1 MAITD
6 STNPQTTS
14 ASTTPDIKINLDSV
28 TPEIKNIGDID
39 LSLDLPKTEPV
50 AITPDTDWLK
60 AEDELTK
67 EVPVTEPTPT
77 PAPINE
83 PTQAPE
89 PVKMIVETPA
99 QIEVAPTEKLPEGE
113 IVLENMPTTGLKDD
127 MQIIKDLQ
135 ANEIVAKPV
144 ESATAIIPEA
154 IPVVAEPVAAP
165 IITPEAPVKEE
176 TPSTMNLDALLSE
189 PAVATVPVAEVKPMP
204 GFPPMPTE
212 AKAVMETAVAQPLA
226 QAAAKN
232 K

>member
-67 EVPVTEPTPT
+67 EAPVSEPTAT

-83 PTQAPE
+83 PTPTPE
-89 PVKMIVETPA
+89 PITTIEETPT
-99 QIEVAPTEKLPEGE
+99 QIEVAPMEKLPEGE
-113 IVLENMPTTGLKDD
+113 TVLENMPTTGLKDD

-154 IPVVAEPVAAP
+154 TPVVTEQVATP
-165 IITPEAPVKEE
+165 MITPETPVKTEN
-176 TPSTMNLDALLSE
+176 TNTMNLDALLSE

-212 AKAVMETAVAQPLA
+212 TKAVMETAVAQPLA
-226 QAAAKN
+226 QATTKN